1 LCGIAAHDAHI
12 AQEVSERDMRLVERA
27 AELAQLLE
35 LLGECAPGRGGAAVI
50 SGGIGCGKTE
60 LMSAAQDA
68 AARKGFLVLSAVGAW
83 AERESP
89 GSVLFQLLRDAE
101 GPLGACDELAV
112 MLDRVTRRS
121 ERPAAADGRGTPSG
135 FAQQTLDAATTG
147 ALHRMCLAVIGAA
160 ARTPVLLCVDDVQF
174 TDSLSLYWLLQLL
187 RRAPAAPI
195 VVVVA
200 ECTLSKPAHP
210 QLHAE
215 LLSRPGYRRI
225 FLARLSAAGV
235 SELIADQLGERADLM
250 PAPACHTVSGGN
262 PLLVRALVED
272 CRQAGEPAGGTVP
285 QLVVGDAY
293 AETVLS
299 CIHRGRPV
307 LLRLAQALAVLD
319 ADSEPALL
327 ARLLEEDEA
336 TMSRGACALEA
347 AGLLDSGR
355 LHPVARTAVLESLS
369 PQQRSALHSR
379 AAELLYQDGAPATTV
394 ARLLIASEE
403 RGQPWAMDVLC
414 EAAERHL
421 AGNRIS
427 DAHACLEAALR
438 VCHGDEARMGIKA
451 LFAGTA
457 WMLNP
462 SISARHLGELAT
474 ALHDGRLPDRHALTL
489 AKFLLW
495 HGRFDE
501 ALEAVDRI
509 GEGGPDCDPAVVAEI
524 RATRELLATTY
535 PGSVRRPPGRPGT
548 PRRGGRAQD
557 DPRVRGAAA
566 LAHVLEH
573 GPDEEAVA
581 DAEAAMRTMRLSKGT
596 QEWIVCATSVL
607 EFADRLEAAG
617 NWCDHWLEQARTR
630 RVPLWEAEFASLR
643 ARVALRQGNPQ
654 QARRLAQA
662 ALAQVPAESWGV
674 CIGGPLANL
683 VQAATR
689 TGDYD
694 AASDYLE
701 VPVPAGLF
709 RSRFGLYFLHARGRF
724 HLETG
729 RPYAALDDFSTCGDL
744 MQAWGFDQPTLVPW
758 RSEAARAHL
767 AVGDAERAYD
777 LVRQE
782 LALAGER
789 PSRARGIALRTLAAC
804 GPHEERLEPLT
815 EAVALLRASGDRLEL
830 AGALADLA
838 RALVTAGHPGRA
850 RQELRTAV
858 RLAEAAGALPLAAAL
873 TAQGET
879 SRGGPPPRAHPADL
893 GLLSGAERRVA
904 LLAARGHTNREIARR
919 LAVTPSTVEQHLTRV
934 FRKLGV
940 RTRQELPVHGIPADG
955 AY

>member
-1 LCGIAAHDAHI
+1 
-12 AQEVSERDMRLVERA
+12 MRLVERA
-27 AELAQLLE
+27 TELAQMLE
-35 LLGECAPGRGGAAVI
+35 LLGECAPDRGGAAVI

-60 LMSAAQDA
+60 LLSAVRDV
-68 AARKGFLVLSAVGAW
+68 AAREGFLVLSAIGSW

-89 GSVLFQLLRDAE
+89 GSVMFQLLRGAE
-101 GPLGACDELAV
+101 GPLGACAELAV
-112 MLDRVTRRS
+112 LLDRVTRRH
-121 ERPAAADGRGTPSG
+121 ERPDAVDGHGASG
-135 FAQQTLDAATTG
+135 FAQPTLDADTTG
-147 ALHRMCLAVIGAA
+147 ALHRLCLAVIGAA
-160 ARTPVLLCVDDVQF
+160 ERTPVLLCIDDVQF
-174 TDSLSLYWLLQLL
+174 TDSLSLYWLLRLL
-187 RRAPAAPI
+187 RRAPSAPI

-210 QLHAE
+210 QLHAA
-215 LLSRPGYRRI
+215 LLARPGYRRVP
-225 FLARLSAAGV
+225 LARLTVAGV
-235 SELIADQLGERADLM
+235 AELITDHLGAHAARM
-250 PAPACHTVSGGN
+250 PAAACHAVSGGN

-272 CRQAGEPAGGTVP
+272 CRQAGEPTAGAVP

-307 LLRLAQALAVLD
+307 LMRLAQALAVLD
-319 ADSEPALL
+319 ADSESSRL

-355 LHPVARTAVLESLS
+355 LHPVARTAVLESLA
-369 PQQRSALHSR
+369 PQQRSALHAR
-379 AAELLYQDGAPATTV
+379 AAVLLYQEGAPATTV
-394 ARLLIASEE
+394 ARLLIASED

-421 AGNRIS
+421 AGNRVS

-438 VCHGDEARMGIKA
+438 VCQDDEARVGIKA
-451 LFAGTA
+451 LYAGTA

-509 GEGGPDCDPAVVAEI
+509 GEGQPGCDPAAAAEI

-535 PGSVRRPPGRPGT
+535 PGSVRRPPGAPGG
-548 PRRGGRAQD
+548 RRWAAGRAQD
-557 DPRVRGAAA
+557 DPRVLGAAA
-566 LAHVLEH
+566 LAHVLAH
-573 GPDEEAVA
+573 GPDDEAVA
-581 DAEAAMRTMRLSKGT
+581 DAEAAMRAMRLSKST

-607 EFADRLEAAG
+607 EFADRLEAVA

-643 ARVALRQGNPQ
+643 ARVALRQGDPL

-674 CIGGPLANL
+674 CIGGPLSNL

-694 AASDYLE
+694 AASEYLE

-709 RSRFGLYFLHARGRF
+709 RSRFGLYFLHARGRY

-729 RPYAALDDFSTCGDL
+729 RPYAALDDFATCGAL
-744 MQAWGFDQPTLVPW
+744 MQAWRFDQPTLVPW

-767 AVGDAERAYD
+767 AVGDRERAYE
-777 LVRQE
+777 LARQE

-789 PSRARGIALRTLAAC
+789 PSRARGIALRTVAAC
-804 GPHEERLEPLT
+804 GPDDGRLEPLT
-815 EAVALLRASGDRLEL
+815 EAVALLRGCGDRLEL
-830 AGALADLA
+830 AGALGELA
-838 RALVTAGHPGRA
+838 HARTAAGNTGQA
-850 RQELRTAV
+850 RQELRSAL
-858 RLAEAAGALPLAAAL
+858 RLAEAAGAVPLARSLAAQ
-873 TAQGET
+873 AEGVP
-879 SRGGPPPRAHPADL
+879 RGGSGGRAHPADL
-893 GLLSGAERRVA
+893 YLLSGAERRVA
-904 LLAARGHTNREIARR
+904 VLAALGQTNREIARR

-940 RTRQELPVHGIPADG
+940 RTRQELPTHGIPLDG
-955 AY
+955 AD

>member
-1 LCGIAAHDAHI
+1 
-12 AQEVSERDMRLVERA
+12 MRLVERA

-35 LLGECAPGRGGAAVI
+35 LLGKCAPGRGGAAVI

-60 LMSAAQDA
+60 LMSAIRDA
-68 AARKGFLVLSAVGAW
+68 ANREGFLVLSAVGSW

-89 GSVLFQLLRDAE
+89 GSVLFQLLRGAE
-101 GPLGACDELAV
+101 GPLGEREELTAL
-112 MLDRVTRRS
+112 LDRVTRRHDG
-121 ERPAAADGRGTPSG
+121 PDAADGTGTTAG
-135 FAQQTLDAATTG
+135 FGQQTLDAATTG
-147 ALHRMCLAVIGAA
+147 ALHRLCLAVIGAA
-160 ARTPVLLCVDDVQF
+160 ARVPVLLCVDDVQF

-187 RRAPAAPI
+187 RRAPSAPI

-215 LLSRPGYRRI
+215 LLSRPGYRR
-225 FLARLSAAGV
+225 LSPSRLSPAGV
-235 SELIADQLGERADLM
+235 AEMIADQLG
-250 PAPACHTVSGGN
+250 APADRTPAAACHAVSGGN

-272 CRQAGEPAGGTVP
+272 CRRTGEPAEGSRP
-285 QLVVGDAY
+285 RLMVGEAY
-293 AETVLS
+293 AEAVLS

-319 ADSEPALL
+319 ADPQPSLL
-327 ARLLEEDEA
+327 ARLLEEGEA
-336 TMSRGACALEA
+336 TMSRGVLALEA

-355 LHPVARTAVLESLS
+355 LHPVARTAVLESVA
-369 PQQRSALHSR
+369 PRRRAELHAR

-394 ARLLIASEE
+394 ARLLIASEG
-403 RGQPWAMDVLC
+403 RGRPWACGVLR
-414 EAAERHL
+414 EAADRHL
-421 AGNRIS
+421 TGNRIS
-427 DAHACLEAALR
+427 DAQVCLEAALR
-438 VCHGDEARMGIKA
+438 VCDDDGDRMSLKA
-451 LFAGTA
+451 LFASTA

-509 GEGGPDCDPAVVAEI
+509 GEGRPESDPAAAAEI
-524 RATRELLATTY
+524 RATRELLSATY
-535 PGSVRRPPGRPGT
+535 PASVRRPSGRTDAPW
-548 PRRGGRAQD
+548 PRARAGE
-557 DPRVRGAAA
+557 DPRVLGAAA
-566 LAHVLEH
+566 LSYVLTH
-573 GPDEEAVA
+573 GPDDEAVA
-581 DAEAAMRTMRLSKGT
+581 DAEAAMRAMRLSKGT

-607 EFADRLEAAG
+607 EFADRLEAAAT
-617 NWCDHWLEQARTR
+617 WCDHWLEQARTR

-643 ARVALRQGNPQ
+643 ARVALRQGAPVE
-654 QARRLAQA
+654 ARRLAQA

-694 AASDYLE
+694 AASEYLE

-709 RSRFGLYFLHARGRF
+709 RSRFGLYFLHARGRY

-729 RPYAALDDFSTCGDL
+729 RPYAALDDFTACGDL
-744 MQAWGFDQPTLVPW
+744 MRAWGFDQPTLVPW
-758 RSEAARAHL
+758 RSESARAHL
-767 AVGDAERAYD
+767 AVGDPQRACE
-777 LVRQE
+777 LARQE
-782 LALAGER
+782 LALVGER
-789 PSRARGIALRTLAAC
+789 PSRARGIALRTVAVC
-804 GPHEERLEPLT
+804 GPVDARVELLT
-815 EAVALLRASGDRLEL
+815 EAVTLLRGCGDRLEL
-830 AGALADLA
+830 AGAQAELAH
-838 RALVTAGHPGRA
+838 ALVSAEHPARA

-858 RLAEAAGALPLAAAL
+858 RLAKAAGALPLVRAL
-873 TAQGET
+873 AAQGEAAPW
-879 SRGGPPPRAHPADL
+879 SGPWTAHL
-893 GLLSGAERRVA
+893 TGLDVLSGAERRVA
-904 LLAARGHTNREIARR
+904 VLAAKGHTNREIARR

-940 RTRQELPVHGIPADG
+940 RTRQELPAHGIPVDG
-955 AY
+955 